1 MPPRALL
8 PTLLLLAPAARADIP
23 PAGRQECLDLLSGDP
38 CGPRDD
44 AGAPRGICRLVTCWQ
59 VAGDDDQGSPSPFTC
74 LRCRPRDAPPA
85 EEQEQRRDDR
95 VLRVV
100 QRGDDGPLRE
110 PALRRRRDEER
121 REAARAIRE
130 AQERGLAL
138 GATLAG
144 GSALVVAAVVLLL
157 RRRGST
163 PARS

>member
-1 MPPRALL
+1 MRLRPRLAL
-8 PTLLLLAPAARADIP
+8 LLLLAPAARADIP

-59 VAGDDDQGSPSPFTC
+59 VAGDDGQGSPSPFTC
-74 LRCRPRDAPPA
+74 LRCRPRDAPP
-85 EEQEQRRDDR
+85 EEEERRPGDR

-157 RRRGST
+157 RRRGSA
-163 PARS
+163 PAGS